1 MKKKQVMALML
12 VMALAAQTAGG
23 SVAASAG
30 AKKTTDSA
38 SSESA
43 DSENESTSSGT
54 ASTDSDVS
62 GSDLENAMESAAG
75 VTADGAAK
83 KEETVYVF
91 TDAKG
96 SQKKITV
103 SNWLK
108 NENGDDTL
116 QDETT
121 LDDVQNVEGDETFKQ
136 DGDKLTWDAK
146 GNDIYYQGTTSKQA
160 PVGVQIAY
168 YLDGREVE
176 PSDLAGK
183 SGKVTIKIKYT
194 NSQKDGDV
202 YVPFTAMTGLVF
214 SNDNVRNV
222 KVDNGSVISTGKST
236 VVVGLGFPGLQDS
249 LQSVK
254 DDTKH

>member
-23 SVAASAG
+23 SVAASAKS
-30 AKKTTDSA
+30 KKTTDST
-38 SSESA
+38 SSVST
-43 DSENESTSSGT
+43 DSENESTSSDT
-54 ASTDSDVS
+54 KSTDSDVS
-62 GSDLENAMESAAG
+62 GKDLENAMESAAG

-116 QDETT
+116 NDETT
-121 LDDVQNVEGDETFKQ
+121 LDDVENVEGDETFKQ

-160 PVGVQIAY
+160 PVGV
-168 YLDGREVE
+168 LLLLGRQ
-176 PSDLAGK
+176 G
-183 SGKVTIKIKYT
+183 G
-194 NSQKDGDV
+194 
-202 YVPFTAMTGLVF
+202 
-214 SNDNVRNV
+214 
-222 KVDNGSVISTGKST
+222 
-236 VVVGLGFPGLQDS
+236 
-249 LQSVK
+249 
-254 DDTKH
+254 

>member
-136 DGDKLTWDAK
+136 DWRYTLLPVWIVTYKFNGQLLPFAINGQTGKTYGKL
-146 GNDIYYQGTTSKQA
+146 
-160 PVGVQIAY
+160 PIA
-168 YLDGREVE
+168 L
-176 PSDLAGK
+176 
-183 SGKVTIKIKYT
+183 GKVIGI
-194 NSQKDGDV
+194 
-202 YVPFTAMTGLVF
+202 AA
-214 SNDNVRNV
+214 
-222 KVDNGSVISTGKST
+222 VIAVIIFALAT
-236 VVVGLGFPGLQDS
+236 LGGMLFL
-249 LQSVK
+249 
-254 DDTKH
+254 